1 MRSARKVQGLAVA
14 HRRCAECLFG
24 LNKIVSD
31 ARRDQVLAECE
42 AEDRYF
48 VCHKASQRGDE
59 VVCAGFVESFRRG
72 ERSAQGLRLAV
83 ALDVMVP
90 VDVETGVPVDGGRHA

>member
-1 MRSARKVQGLAVA
+1 MRSAPKIQGLAVA
-14 HRRCAECLFG
+14 HRRCDQCLFG
-24 LNKIVSD
+24 PNKIVSD
-31 ARRDQVLAECE
+31 ARRDQVLAECA

-72 ERSAQGLRLAV
+72 ERNAQGLRLAV

-90 VDVETGVPVDGGRHA
+90 VDVETGVPVEGGADA